1 MNLKE
6 NIFCLI
12 ICIVACAYFYVD
24 GDMFN
29 FMVVLALELV
39 NILLSLIIYF
49 FKLKIKKLD
58 EVKKEKL

>member
-1 MNLKE
+1 
-6 NIFCLI
+6 
-12 ICIVACAYFYVD
+12 
-24 GDMFN
+24 MFN

-58 EVKKEKL
+58 EVKKEKI